1 MYCKDGSNK
10 SEFNRDAYWQCID
23 KSRTYS
29 IHQLASTRF
38 ETTPLNDIL
47 MKFFNLNEKIK
58 GEETRGQKNLSEY
71 ILNTIKKLVIKITIE
86 LTLFLFIIC
95 HRTGHL
101 V

>member
-1 MYCKDGSNK
+1 MVQNLIEMLIGNVLTNLEHIPYIN
-10 SEFNRDAYWQCID
+10 WQVQD
-23 KSRTYS
+23 LK
-29 IHQLASTRF
+29 L
-38 ETTPLNDIL
+38 PLNDIL

-71 ILNTIKKLVIKITIE
+71 INKYHKEISYKIE